1 MIVEQQEQAETC
13 NVRRF
18 QISWCFSHC
27 PNKPGSCCPAG
38 WRLVIHYFDTCP
50 IQGSPC
56 PSSRGTCLPDQPY
69 YQTSWEARVPWGL
82 TFLRSRLNQTFAGA
96 LDPQRRTGEL
106 LQTKNNFEKSG
117 QRGYCFI
124 HCTFTS
130 LSYRAVKEK
139 HSEAGSHLSPSA
151 TTLAPLFVDPCPSR
165 AHPRKPVLS
174 LPALSLA
181 LSLVLVGP

>member
-38 WRLVIHYFDTCP
+38 WRLVIHYCNTCP

-69 YQTSWEARVPWGL
+69 YQTSWEARVPWGV
-82 TFLRSRLNQTFAGA
+82 TGAFLRSGLNQTFAGA

-106 LQTKNNFEKSG
+106 LQAKIILK
-117 QRGYCFI
+117 
-124 HCTFTS
+124 
-130 LSYRAVKEK
+130 RAVKGGIASSIV
-139 HSEAGSHLSPSA
+139 HSLPSPTVQLKKNTAKQEATSHHPRPLWLLYLWIPVPPVPIAGSLCFPY
-151 TTLAPLFVDPCPSR
+151 LPCP
-165 AHPRKPVLS
+165 
-174 LPALSLA
+174 
-181 LSLVLVGP
+181 